1 MLILQRAFL
10 LGLAAASL
18 VTSRATGNAPGH
30 DHILKR
36 GVPEPPGD
44 ARVPLDITLDGV
56 LWTRAEI
63 LDAIK
68 SNAGKTFKNHGVE
81 WKGNKWVPKD
91 PLFEGGGKLTEIDLT
106 KKSARGK
113 FRAIVSTGNKK
124 LVGITEHAADN
135 NVKSVW
141 DVKALTKEGKW
152 LKLGVKGDRVTGDN
166 SLHYARKDIA
176 AAMQSQSREKVG
188 NLWKSKVSAVSG
200 TSKDVFYVVYDGN
213 EFKHIEDASGKK
225 VFEKPAACGVAPI
238 PKRACVSGD
247 VESEVEDKLAG
258 PEGEDSPAAPGEE
271 VESPPPEQAG
281 PEPGEGEVA
290 PESPESVALAEKF
303 SDEEFVSFAT
313 TKKMIKSVTETLSLS
328 IKDLRTK
335 ALGYKPLN
343 PKSPSFKVRPG
354 KVAVGGANVALGVV
368 SVSLWVKGMVDAFEQ
383 DANVLDKTAAVTAI
397 VPFVGC
403 TTNLASQAWKGE
415 VDGQDTALCYIGDGL
430 LMTPLAPL
438 GIAIH
443 IIRWFISLGKAPKV
457 PEKEAFVQHRDSQW
471 EKFLA
476 QHVYTYIYSDTK
488 DPSKS
493 KEKSF
498 RAKLSSTLNIQGL
511 AVVSEGAQKIGA
523 AKAVA
528 QKSLKASKDAAEKA
542 EIEKGSVQAVEE
554 IRAAV
559 WNETIRRQRAYL
571 LELPDALRDQSK
583 ASLKPMGEAFN
594 TDYIKNVTSI
604 QMASHYFEADIW
616 AKRPGGIGV
625 GIPDTKPGNLALVE
639 AKLNVIGAHLKTA
652 PLPLPKTFTLAY
664 ILGQSKGLEGLDAR
678 VLSPRDYLSD
688 QAEPKISEDHINFF
702 SLFHTVEVAKLLGG
716 FVKEDELRNP
726 WKSEIKDA
734 RPLHL
739 LIAMKFGN
747 VFEERKGSG
756 ASGPDVPPLLNQGGE
771 LVSTP
776 SLAAITGLS
785 EEIVN
790 SLPKEGQFLRYK
802 ELVSEENILAM
813 LRLARSWSGLNGN
826 KEQTT
831 DKAEI

>member
-10 LGLAAASL
+10 LVLVAVSL

-36 GVPEPPGD
+36 GLPEPSKA
-44 ARVPLDITLDGV
+44 ARVPLEITLDGV
-56 LWTRAEI
+56 LWTRQEI
-63 LDAIK
+63 LDAIDK
-68 SNAGKTFKNHGVE
+68 GIKDNAGKAFKNHGIE

-106 KKSARGK
+106 KTSSRGK
-113 FRAIVSTGNKK
+113 FRAIISGKEN
-124 LVGITEHAADN
+124 LVGIIEHAAEH

-166 SLHYARKDIA
+166 GLHYARKDIA
-176 AAMQSQSREKVG
+176 AAMQSQANKKVG
-188 NLWKSKVSAVSG
+188 GFWKSKISAVSG
-200 TSKDVFYVVYDGN
+200 SSKDDFYVVYEGN
-213 EFKHIEDASGKK
+213 EFKHIEDASGKM
-225 VFEKPAACGVAPI
+225 VFEKPAACGAAPI
-238 PKRACVSGD
+238 PKRDCVPAD
-247 VESEVEDKLAG
+247 VESEVEDKLAD

-271 VESPPPEQAG
+271 VESPPPEEEAPPPEQAG
-281 PEPGEGEVA
+281 PEPGEGAVA

-313 TKKMIKSVTETLSLS
+313 TKGMIKSVTETLSLS

-354 KVAVGGANVALGVV
+354 KVAAGGANVALGVV
-368 SVSLWVKGMVDAFEQ
+368 SVSLWVKGMGDAFEH
-383 DANVLDKTAAVTAI
+383 DANVLDKTAAMTAI

-488 DPSKS
+488 EPSKS

-523 AKAVA
+523 AKALA
-528 QKSLKASKDAAEKA
+528 QKSLKASKDASEKV
-542 EIEKGSVQAVEE
+542 EIE
-554 IRAAV
+554 RAPSRPSRKFV
-559 WNETIRRQRAYL
+559 RLFGMRL
-571 LELPDALRDQSK
+571 SSK

-604 QMASHYFEADIW
+604 QMASHYFEADVW
-616 AKRPGGIGV
+616 PKHPPGV
-625 GIPDTKPGNLALVE
+625 PDTKPGNLALVE
-639 AKLNVIGAHLKTA
+639 AKLKVIGAHLKTA

-678 VLSPRDYLSD
+678 VLSPLDYLSD
-688 QAEPKISEDHINFF
+688 QAEPKLSEDRINFF

-716 FVKEDELRNP
+716 HVKEDELSNP

-756 ASGPDVPPLLNQGGE
+756 VSGPDVPPLLNQGGE

-785 EEIVN
+785 EEIVRN
-790 SLPKEGQFLRYK
+790 LPKEGEFQRYT
-802 ELVSEENILAM
+802 ELISEKNILAM
-813 LRLARSWSGLNGN
+813 LRLARSWSASNGN